1 MNPVPHPIDGCARL
15 DGASVTL
22 RVCMPSVPRRILI
35 GRVIWRRMGRW
46 RWILF
51 LGLWCKRVSLG
62 DWLFGGG
69 SLRLLMSKCTAIY
82 WWLWKVSNNDD
93 ECLEQHPSFWQR
105 TKKKNILHFDRRR
118 RREMKVYREDETT
131 LCWCTILLL
140 TCLCRKKGGYY
151 KVGHRV
157 RWLVWGWMIVIVLNA
172 DFNYI
177 KTNRLMQSFWISQFW
192 YCIGD
197 IFCLARCSRM

>member
-1 MNPVPHPIDGCARL
+1 
-15 DGASVTL
+15 
-22 RVCMPSVPRRILI
+22 
-35 GRVIWRRMGRW
+35 
-46 RWILF
+46 
-51 LGLWCKRVSLG
+51 
-62 DWLFGGG
+62 
-69 SLRLLMSKCTAIY
+69 MSKCTAIY

-151 KVGHRV
+151 KVGHWV

-177 KTNRLMQSFWISQFW
+177 KTNRLMQSFWQSFWISSPPQQNSG
-192 YCIGD
+192 IVD
-197 IFCLARCSRM
+197 IFCFSRVMKTNGRSYIPILIPCHVSPDILACSSRWKVNSGSFESWFNVE